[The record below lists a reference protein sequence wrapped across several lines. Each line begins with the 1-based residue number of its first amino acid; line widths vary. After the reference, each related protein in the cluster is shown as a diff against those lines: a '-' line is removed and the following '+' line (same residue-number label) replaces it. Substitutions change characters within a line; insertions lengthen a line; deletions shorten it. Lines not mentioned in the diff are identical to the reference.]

1 MKSLVRGYPQ
11 TIQRIFDPPPPLLTS
26 LCSIV
31 DIWEIPCLF
40 LACQRSLWMPLITN
54 KVTLILSRNLTLC
67 HTFMRLSYVYV
78 CIRLSSNKTFVSKLS
93 LRKLNYGLV
102 SSPAFINGC
111 IDGDGKGRETVTIQ
125 WKAGHSKLDGGNDF
139 ERHFTEQM
147 TEEKS
152 RAAVAAA
159 AAENQEDISARGT
172 PIILSLDPL
181 SWCLANACNHI
192 CLEDRMNPQKSPI
205 KTRIV
210 GVFQ

>member
-1 MKSLVRGYPQ
+1 MPYFYEIELRVRRMY
-11 TIQRIFDPPPPLLTS
+11 L
-26 LCSIV
+26 
-31 DIWEIPCLF
+31 
-40 LACQRSLWMPLITN
+40 
-54 KVTLILSRNLTLC
+54 
-67 HTFMRLSYVYV
+67 YV
-78 CIRLSSNKTFVSKLS
+78 RLSSKKTFVSKLS

-159 AAENQEDISARGT
+159 ENQEDISARGT

-181 SWCLANACNHI
+181 SWCLANAYNHI
-192 CLEDRMNPQKSPI
+192 CLEDQMNPQKSPI
-205 KTRIV
+205 KARIV
-210 GVFQ
+210 GLAAFLSNKIVKKVFFDRIFYNFLLALPLSYFEEFTMYSAFFQRFC

>member
-1 MKSLVRGYPQ
+1 MPHFYEIELRVRRMY
-11 TIQRIFDPPPPLLTS
+11 L
-26 LCSIV
+26 
-31 DIWEIPCLF
+31 
-40 LACQRSLWMPLITN
+40 
-54 KVTLILSRNLTLC
+54 
-67 HTFMRLSYVYV
+67 YV
-78 CIRLSSNKTFVSKLS
+78 RLSSKKTFVSKLS

-159 AAENQEDISARGT
+159 ENQEDISARGT

-181 SWCLANACNHI
+181 SWCLANAYNHI
-192 CLEDRMNPQKSPI
+192 CLEDQMNPQKSPI
-205 KTRIV
+205 KARIV
-210 GVFQ
+210 GLAAFLSNKIVKKFFFDSIFIFFYSHSPSLTLKSLLCAVLIFQRFC